1 MQMDKAV
8 AKLSYSIPQAV
19 AATGIGRSTIYKHIK
34 AGTLRATRIGGRT
47 VILAEHLTAWL
58 NSFAE
63 SA

>member
-1 MQMDKAV
+1 MNTGAG
-8 AKLSYSIPQAV
+8 KLAYTIPETV
-19 AATGIGRSTIYKHIK
+19 AAIGIGRSTIYKHIK

>member
-1 MQMDKAV
+1 MNTGAR
-8 AKLSYSIPQAV
+8 KLAYSIPETV